1 MRLKTRI
8 VALLAI
14 AMLSLGLV
22 TNGVL
27 AEDSDTTVITTTVT
41 LEGPPPSGMCTVSVP
56 GGNSVTYSPMQKIE
70 SGYTDGSARIDLE
83 LGQTYLPG
91 GTAPCN
97 LEFEIESL
105 EARDEQTNETIGT
118 IRSTHLVVFY
128 YENPDA
134 EVPTGTYPIGIGQ
147 SGAKVRIGWQTAQSQ
162 PARLD
167 LTIKGEDLIAPP
179 GTYSGT
185 VTLTASQGQ

>member
-8 VALLAI
+8 AGVLAVAA
-14 AMLSLGLV
+14 LSLGLA
-22 TNGVL
+22 TGG
-27 AEDSDTTVITTTVT
+27 AIAQESGTAVIDTTVT

-56 GGNSVTYSPMQKIE
+56 GGTSVSYTDMQSTE
-70 SGYTDGSARIDLE
+70 GGYTDGTARIDLE
-83 LGQTYLPG
+83 LGQTYLEG
-91 GTAPCN
+91 GTVPCHLSFAVEN
-97 LEFEIESL
+97 LT
-105 EARDEQTNETIGT
+105 ARDENTNETIGT
-118 IRSTHLVVFY
+118 IPRTQLVVYY

-134 EVPTGTYPIGIGQ
+134 ETPTGTYSIGVGQ
-147 SGAKVRIGWQTAQSQ
+147 SGAQVRIGRLTANSQ

-167 LTIKGEDLIAPP
+167 LKIKGEGLIAPP